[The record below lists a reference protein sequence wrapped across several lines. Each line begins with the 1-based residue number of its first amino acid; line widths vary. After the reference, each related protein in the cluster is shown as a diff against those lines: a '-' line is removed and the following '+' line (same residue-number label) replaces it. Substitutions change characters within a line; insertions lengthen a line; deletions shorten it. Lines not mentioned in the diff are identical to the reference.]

1 MLQRLKKCP
10 PQAKKIFSWTNGGQ
24 KRNANFSKTLYNNK
38 LDQSTILR
46 RAIWCQ
52 RFTDPRSKTSGME
65 NPNRVS
71 PMSIKRPRKNPAI
84 ILWWLLLKYHI
95 LQALPGGYFF
105 NPTRSHQNIEHSL
118 LVSTRRGEWCG
129 IFGCRKATWTP
140 KVFCPTFGVHI
151 TF

>member
-1 MLQRLKKCP
+1 MSP
-10 PQAKKIFSWTNGGQ
+10 TSKKIFSWTNGGQ

-84 ILWWLLLKYHI
+84 IL
-95 LQALPGGYFF
+95 
-105 NPTRSHQNIEHSL
+105 
-118 LVSTRRGEWCG
+118 
-129 IFGCRKATWTP
+129 
-140 KVFCPTFGVHI
+140 
-151 TF
+151 